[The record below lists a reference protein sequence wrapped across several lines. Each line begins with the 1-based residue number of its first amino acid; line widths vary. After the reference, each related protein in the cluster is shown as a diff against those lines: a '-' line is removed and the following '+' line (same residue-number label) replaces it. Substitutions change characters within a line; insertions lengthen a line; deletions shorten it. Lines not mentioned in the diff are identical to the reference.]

1 MGRDFDPQLD
11 IDVLIMAAGL
21 GTRMKSSRAKVL
33 HLLDG
38 RPLINH
44 VCDTALT
51 LSPQRVFVIVGHQA
65 DDVKSAVLSEF
76 DPSKFKFPIQKQ
88 QLGTGDAVNSARD
101 LLAKSESTIV
111 VLSGDVPMLSG
122 ATLSKL
128 VQKHRDH
135 QGRGAACTILSVKL
149 KDPTGYG
156 RVVRD
161 ENGSFLR
168 IVEQKDA
175 TEEEKRIDEINSGIY
190 AFDTKK
196 LYNALDRVGNSNA
209 QGEYYLTD
217 VPAILRNDGEGI
229 EIFQCVDQFEVEGVN
244 DRRQLAEME
253 SVIRGRTVE
262 KLMLES
268 GVTFVDPGSAYIS
281 ARAEIGGD
289 TIVGQNV
296 TIEGRSVI
304 GQRCVL
310 RPGVRIVN
318 SVIGD
323 DVEVKDNSFITD
335 SNIGT
340 GCTVGPMAHLRG
352 RAIMEDGSKVGNF
365 VELKKTR
372 LGRESKASHLTY
384 LGDATIGEQTNIG
397 AGTITC
403 NYDGKNKHE
412 THIGDNVK
420 IGSDT
425 MLVAP
430 ITVGDGAS
438 TGAGSVVTK
447 DVPAESLVAGVPA
460 RIKKVRGEAPI
471 ELNEVSA
478 SVSTPTDSPE
488 QVAADDA
495 LTRMRSFADRKGEFI
510 AAYQESQD

>member
-1 MGRDFDPQLD
+1 MERSLELPSN

-38 RPLINH
+38 RPLISH
-44 VCDTALT
+44 VCEIALT
-51 LSPQRVFVIVGHQA
+51 LSPNRVFVVVGHQA
-65 DDVKSAVLSEF
+65 DDVRNAVLAEF
-76 DPSKFKFPIQKQ
+76 DGSHFEFPVQEKQ
-88 QLGTGDAVNSARD
+88 SGTGDAVNSARQ
-101 LLAKSESTIV
+101 LLADSDSTTV

-122 ATLSKL
+122 ATLVDL
-128 VQKHRDH
+128 VKKHSNYRD
-135 QGRGAACTILSVKL
+135 RGAACTILSVRL
-149 KDPTGYG
+149 KDPSGYG

-161 ENGSFLR
+161 EKGSFVR

-175 TEEEKRIDEINSGIY
+175 SNDEKQIDEINSGIY

-196 LYNALDRVGNSNA
+196 LFAALDRVGNSNA

-217 VPAILRNDGEGI
+217 VPAILRNDGEEI
-229 EIFQCVDQFEVEGVN
+229 AIFQCEDYFEVEGVN

-253 SVIRGRTVE
+253 AMIRRRTVE

-268 GVTFVDPGSAYIS
+268 GVTFIDPSSAYIS
-281 ARAEIGGD
+281 SRAQIGRD
-289 TIVGQNV
+289 TVVGQNV
-296 TIEGRSVI
+296 SIEGQSVI
-304 GQRCVL
+304 GERCVL
-310 RPGVRIVN
+310 RPGVRIVG

-323 DVEVKDNSFITD
+323 DVEIRDNSFIID
-335 SNIGT
+335 STVGC

-352 RAIMEDGSKVGNF
+352 KAVMEDGSKVGNF

-372 LGRESKASHLTY
+372 LGLKSKASHLTY
-384 LGDATIGEQTNIG
+384 LGDATIGENTNIG

-412 THIGDNVK
+412 THIGNNVK

-438 TGAGSVVTK
+438 TGAGSVVTR
-447 DVPAESLVAGVPA
+447 DVPPESLVAGVPA
-460 RIKKVRGEAPI
+460 KIKKVRGEVPLK
-471 ELNEVSA
+471 EVNVSA
-478 SVSTPTDSPE
+478 SKSTAPDSPE

-495 LTRMRSFADRKGEFI
+495 LARMRNFSERKGDFI